1 MSNEIQRF
9 EFKDASLRA
18 LTDEAGEP
26 WFVAKDACDILG
38 IDTNHLREA
47 LDDDEITNLRNSEVW
62 NQPGRAPLIIS
73 EPGLYKLIMRS
84 RKPEA
89 KEFQRWVTHEVL
101 PQIRKTGGYIP
112 TSESDSDEDIMSRA
126 VLVAQKTIKQKNQ
139 QIAEQQKRIVELE
152 PKARFADAVAASD
165 GTCLIGELAKML
177 RQNGL
182 KVGQNRLF
190 RILRDDGYLGKS
202 ASNRNVPT
210 QRAMELG
217 LFRIKE
223 TTVTHADGHT
233 TVSRT
238 PKVTGRGQGVLYPPV
253 LPPAVVGS
261 GCVMVLQQMMTTT
274 QVARLFGAETPEEIR
289 TRQGYLAQLR
299 FRGQGPRFV
308 KHGRMILYPETAVA
322 EWLEEGE
329 TNCTRSIA

>member
-1 MSNEIQRF
+1 MNNEIRKF
-9 EFKDASLRA
+9 DFKGAALRT

-101 PQIRKTGGYIP
+101 PQIRRTGGYIP
-112 TSESDSDEDIMSRA
+112 TSESDSDEDIMARA
-126 VLVAQKTIKQKNQ
+126 VLVAQKTIERKNQ
-139 QIAEQQKRIVELE
+139 QLQAKDAQIKVLE

-165 GTCLIGELAKML
+165 DTCLVGELAKML
-177 RQNGL
+177 LQNGIP
-182 KVGQNRLF
+182 VGQNRLF
-190 RILRDDGYLGKS
+190 RLLRAEGYLGKS
-202 ASNRNVPT
+202 GSNRNMPT

-238 PKVTGRGQGVLYPPV
+238 PKVTGKGQRYFIDRYGGRAQPTLE
-253 LPPAVVGS
+253 A
-261 GCVMVLQQMMTTT
+261 
-274 QVARLFGAETPEEIR
+274 GA
-289 TRQGYLAQLR
+289 
-299 FRGQGPRFV
+299 
-308 KHGRMILYPETAVA
+308 
-322 EWLEEGE
+322 
-329 TNCTRSIA
+329 

>member
-1 MSNEIQRF
+1 MNNEIQKF
-9 EFKDASLRA
+9 DFKGSSLRT

-26 WFVAKDACDILG
+26 WFVAKDVCDILG
-38 IDTNHLREA
+38 MSNPSMAVTA
-47 LDDDEITNLRNSEVW
+47 LDKDEVAQIDPKDYLGSENRS
-62 NQPGRAPLIIS
+62 NQAVNIVS

-101 PQIRKTGGYIP
+101 PSIRKTGGYIP
-112 TSESDSDEDIMSRA
+112 TSESDSDEDIMARA

-165 GTCLIGELAKML
+165 GTCLVGELAKML

-238 PKVTGRGQGVLYPPV
+238 PKVTGRGQAYFIRRY
-253 LPPAVVGS
+253 
-261 GCVMVLQQMMTTT
+261 CLQPSLE
-274 QVARLFGAETPEEIR
+274 AGA
-289 TRQGYLAQLR
+289 
-299 FRGQGPRFV
+299 
-308 KHGRMILYPETAVA
+308 
-322 EWLEEGE
+322 
-329 TNCTRSIA
+329 

>member
-1 MSNEIQRF
+1 MNNEIQRF
-9 EFKDASLRA
+9 DFKGAALRT

-26 WFVAKDACDILG
+26 WFVAKDVCDILG
-38 IDTNHLREA
+38 MSNPSMAVIA
-47 LDDDEITNLRNSEVW
+47 LDKDEVAQIDPKDYLGSENRS
-62 NQPGRAPLIIS
+62 NQAVNIVS

-112 TSESDSDEDIMSRA
+112 TSESDSDEDIMARA

-139 QIAEQQKRIVELE
+139 QIAEQQTRIVELE

-165 GTCLIGELAKML
+165 GTCLVGELAKML
-177 RQNGL
+177 RQNGMDI
-182 KVGQNRLF
+182 GQNRLF
-190 RILRDDGYLGKS
+190 RLLQADGYLGKS
-202 ASNRNVPT
+202 GSNRNVPT
-210 QRAMELG
+210 QRAMDLG

-238 PKVTGRGQGVLYPPV
+238 PKVTGKGQRYFIDRYWGRAQPSLE
-253 LPPAVVGS
+253 A
-261 GCVMVLQQMMTTT
+261 
-274 QVARLFGAETPEEIR
+274 GA
-289 TRQGYLAQLR
+289 
-299 FRGQGPRFV
+299 
-308 KHGRMILYPETAVA
+308 
-322 EWLEEGE
+322 
-329 TNCTRSIA
+329 

>member
-1 MSNEIQRF
+1 MNRKGNPVNNELQKF
-9 EFKDASLRA
+9 DFKGASLRT

-26 WFVAKDACDILG
+26 WFVAKDVCDILG

-89 KEFQRWVTHEVL
+89 KEFQRWVTHDVL
-101 PQIRKTGGYIP
+101 PQIRRTGGYIP
-112 TSESDSDEDIMSRA
+112 TSESDSDEDIMARA

-139 QIAEQQKRIVELE
+139 QIAEQQTRIVELE

-165 GTCLIGELAKML
+165 GTCLVGELAKML
-177 RQNGL
+177 RQNGMDIGQNGMDI
-182 KVGQNRLF
+182 GQNRLF
-190 RILRDDGYLGKS
+190 RLLQADGYLGKS
-202 ASNRNVPT
+202 GSNRNVPT
-210 QRAMELG
+210 QRAMDLG

-238 PKVTGRGQGVLYPPV
+238 PKVTGKGQRYFIDRYWGR
-253 LPPAVVGS
+253 
-261 GCVMVLQQMMTTT
+261 T
-274 QVARLFGAETPEEIR
+274 QPSLEAGA
-289 TRQGYLAQLR
+289 
-299 FRGQGPRFV
+299 
-308 KHGRMILYPETAVA
+308 
-322 EWLEEGE
+322 
-329 TNCTRSIA
+329 